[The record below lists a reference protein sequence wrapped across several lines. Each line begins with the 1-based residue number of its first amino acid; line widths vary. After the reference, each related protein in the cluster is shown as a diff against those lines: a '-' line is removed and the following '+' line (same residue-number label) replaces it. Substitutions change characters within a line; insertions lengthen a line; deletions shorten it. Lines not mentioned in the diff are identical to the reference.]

1 MKYENLIIFTKSYRG
16 DLERCI
22 ELSKSIQLYNRDN
35 IPYYI
40 SVPPEDVEMFKSKI
54 PHYTEI
60 LSDDSITPNYNG
72 WVGQQF
78 VKSLVYKLN
87 LCKFYVCIDSD
98 AYFFKDFH
106 TSDFLYSEDIPYMV
120 MHTRESF
127 YEFVDKFKEYVPAGV
142 REGHEKEYR
151 SIMSHFGRSGKIYH
165 YGTSPFIWDTSVW
178 EWLDTEWGLTNLFSK
193 HANELKWYGE
203 GALAFGAPMM
213 PTSPIFKTM
222 NFPAQYQLYK
232 QMGYEE
238 EHFHKQYLGMV
249 MQSNWRAPLKY

>member
-16 DLERCI
+16 DLGRCI

-40 SVPPEDVEMFKSKI
+40 SVPPEDVEMFKSNI

-60 LSDDSITPNYNG
+60 LSDDSITSNHNG

-87 LCKFYVCIDSD
+87 LCRFYVCIDSD
-98 AYFFKDFH
+98 AYFFKDFY

-120 MHTRESF
+120 MHERTDF
-127 YEFVDKFKEYVPAGV
+127 YEFVDRYSEQMPYDIRK
-142 REGHEKEYR
+142 GHEKEYR
-151 SIMSHFGRSGKIYH
+151 SIMSHFGREGKIYH
-165 YGTSPFIWDTSVW
+165 YGISPYIWDTKVW
-178 EWLDTEWGLTNLFSK
+178 EWLDTEWGLDVLFKK
-193 HANELKWYGE
+193 HPNELKWYGE
-203 GALAFGAPMM
+203 GALAMGTPMM
-213 PTSPIFKTM
+213 PTSPLFKELH
-222 NFPAQYQLYK
+222 FAPQYQIYK
-232 QMGYEE
+232 QLGYEE
-238 EHFHKQYLGMV
+238 HHFHKQYLGMV